1 MVPKKSLYTKTYGK
15 LRADV
20 YLLPR
25 HRTILYEMDGYVATD
40 QVDAFIDDLLEAAK
54 VHAPVGMVADPR
66 NMKVLNADFQRA
78 IQTRFW
84 PAIAKLGV
92 KRNPAITPAAT
103 VTQTSVKRMVSG
115 IGETVTVGAG
125 QTLEIAVLES
135 LEQCLDW
142 IGSA

>member
-1 MVPKKSLYTKTYGK
+1 MVPKKSLYTKSYGK

-20 YLLPR
+20 YLLPK
-25 HRTILYEMDGYVATD
+25 HRTILYELDGYIATD
-40 QVDAFIDDLLEAAK
+40 HVDPFIDDLLDAAK
-54 VHAPVGMVADPR
+54 THAPVGMIADPR

-92 KRNPAITPAAT
+92 KRNPAIMPGAT

-115 IGETVTVGAG
+115 IGETITVGPG
-125 QTLEIAVLES
+125 QTLQIAVLES
-135 LEQCLDW
+135 LDDCLEW
-142 IGSA
+142 IGST